1 MADNLLLRRLFDLY
15 HHRLS
20 GLSAALPP
28 GLRAELA
35 GLFFRLTRHPDFA
48 FLHARQLLASG
59 QAARAGRLYAA
70 GGTVVDPL
78 FDARLGP
85 DTDGPHGAT
94 VPAHG
99 LLLAQL
105 GYHGLRLSGW
115 VAAAPGTADRPEAR
129 LRLLLGDTTLRTIPL
144 RFRNGR
150 AGFRYIVGRRALAE
164 FPTDA
169 RISARTEDGLHLPT
183 PGGQPGWC
191 LQLPQASGRL
201 QARIKAHGPLDKK
214 GNPTPLPAELAAWQD
229 AYLALYARLRRV
241 FEQEFGRPLVIL
253 YGTLLGQVR
262 SGDFIEGDDD
272 FDIGYASDAT
282 TPDEVRAEALA
293 MMTRLAELGLRL
305 GVTDAGRPFKVFDTR
320 MPALHLDCRPI
331 FAPGDDHVWLPRH
344 ARLALPLD
352 DFRQAEVASLHGA
365 EVLRPRRPERFLEA
379 YYGPGWR
386 IPDPHFGHGVH
397 ARPAPVRRA
406 MARLCL
412 SGTQLRAL
420 ARKFPGQVVA
430 SRWNLPYPLPPGSDS
445 GA

>member
-1 MADNLLLRRLFDLY
+1 MLRRLFDLY

-20 GLSAALPP
+20 GLSAALPT
-28 GLRAELA
+28 GLRAEVA

-48 FLHARQLLASG
+48 FLHARHLLASG

-70 GGTVVDPL
+70 GSTVIDPL

-85 DTDGPHGAT
+85 DTGGRHGAV
-94 VPAHG
+94 VPARG

-115 VAAAPGTADRPEAR
+115 VAAAPDTGTRAEGR
-129 LRLLLGDTTLRTIPL
+129 LRLMLGDTTLRTVPL

-150 AGFRYIVGRRALAE
+150 ARFRYIVGRRALAE
-164 FPTDA
+164 FPTEA
-169 RISARTEDGLHLPT
+169 RISALTENGAHLPT
-183 PGGQPGWC
+183 PGGPTGWHLQQPRATGG
-191 LQLPQASGRL
+191 LE
-201 QARIKAHGPLDKK
+201 ARIEAFGPLDKK
-214 GNPTPLPAELAAWQD
+214 GNPTPLPAELGARQD

-262 SGDFIEGDDD
+262 NGDFISGDDD
-272 FDIGYASDAT
+272 FDIGYASVAT
-282 TPDEVRAEALA
+282 TPDKVRAEALA
-293 MMTRLAELGLRL
+293 MMTRLAALGLRL
-305 GVTDAGRPFKVFDTR
+305 GVTDAGRPFKVFDDR

-352 DFRQAEVASLHGA
+352 DFRLAEVARLHGA

-386 IPDPHFGHGVH
+386 TPDPHFGHGVH
-397 ARPAPVRRA
+397 RRPAPVRRA
-406 MARLCL
+406 MTRLCL
-412 SGTQLRAL
+412 SGAQLRAL
-420 ARKFPGQVVA
+420 TRQFPGQVVA
-430 SRWNLPYPLPPGSDS
+430 SRWNLPYPLPPGTET
-445 GA
+445 GP